1 VGAMAVEEAKIGI
14 EKLNGTDF
22 GYWKIQIEDILY
34 GKDLYQ
40 PLLGEQPDN
49 MYDSEW
55 ALLDRKALAVIRLS
69 LSRSIAHN
77 VVKEKTTVG
86 LMAALSN
93 MYEKSST
100 NNKMHLMKKLFNL
113 KMSEEASVAQHLNEF
128 NTIMNQLSSV
138 KIDFDDEIRA
148 LIVLASLPNSW
159 EAMRMVVSSF
169 AGNSKLKYE
178 DIRDLILSDEIRRRD
193 SSEAS
198 YSGAAL
204 NLETRGRGYG
214 KNFGRGRSRSR
225 KGRTES
231 GFGNQPECWNCGKTD
246 HFKKNCKEPRKK
258 TVNDSANV
266 VTGEVYDALILSVDS
281 PLDS

>member
-1 VGAMAVEEAKIGI
+1 MAGEEAKIGI
-14 EKLNGTDF
+14 EKFNGTDF
-22 GYWKIQIEDILY
+22 WYWKMQIEDILY

-246 HFKKNCKEPRKK
+246 HFKKNCKEPRK
-258 TVNDSANV
+258 TRVNDSANV

>member
-1 VGAMAVEEAKIGI
+1 MAGEEAKIGI
-14 EKLNGTDF
+14 EKFNGTDF
-22 GYWKIQIEDILY
+22 WYWKMQIEDILY

-231 GFGNQPECWNCGKTD
+231 GFGNQPECWNCGNTD